1 MNKAEIKDVLI
12 RNIREGKN
20 CLLWQQHTA
29 QYMEAIEEK
38 YEVVYINE
46 PDPIKAKLVEII
58 TAISHDKEST
68 LSRKTVPELKKI
80 LESKTARKKVVI
92 IFNHF
97 ERITASVARAWLS
110 ISEFER
116 VILVGSLFGRFK
128 KGAYGLYKA
137 FEVVNE
143 DDMEESFDEVD
154 ISFFVFGAISV
165 LIFVAFLRVSLQFAF
180 EVTGAFWL
188 AVIVFRTF
196 IFVAR

>member
-1 MNKAEIKDVLI
+1 MNKDEIKDVLL

-20 CLLWQQHTA
+20 SLLWQHHTA
-29 QYMEAIEEK
+29 QYIEAIEEK

-46 PDPIKAKLVEII
+46 PDPIKAKLKDII
-58 TAISHDKEST
+58 MAISHEKEST

-92 IFNHF
+92 VFNNF

-116 VILVGSLFGRFK
+116 VILVGSFFGRFK
-128 KGAYGLYKA
+128 KGAYGLYKVY
-137 FEVVNE
+137 EVVNE

-154 ISFFVFGAISV
+154 ITMFVFAGISV
-165 LIFVAFLRVSLQFAF
+165 LVFLAFLRFSMEVSFKVL
-180 EVTGAFWL
+180 GAFWL
-188 AVIVFRTF
+188 AVITFRTM

>member
-1 MNKAEIKDVLI
+1 MA
-12 RNIREGKN
+12 
-20 CLLWQQHTA
+20 
-29 QYMEAIEEK
+29 
-38 YEVVYINE
+38 
-46 PDPIKAKLVEII
+46 
-58 TAISHDKEST
+58 
-68 LSRKTVPELKKI
+68 
-80 LESKTARKKVVI
+80 SKTARKKVVV

-128 KGAYGLYKA
+128 KGAYGLYKV

-154 ISFFVFGAISV
+154 ISIFVFGGISV
-165 LIFVAFLRVSLQFAF
+165 LIFLAFLRVSLRFAF

>member
-1 MNKAEIKDVLI
+1 MNKDEIKDVLL

-20 CLLWQQHTA
+20 SLLWQQHTA
-29 QYMEAIEEK
+29 QYIEAIEEK

-58 TAISHDKEST
+58 TAISHEKET
-68 LSRKTVPELKKI
+68 ILSRKTVPELKKI

-116 VILVGSLFGRFK
+116 VILVGSFFGRFK
-128 KGAYGLYKA
+128 KGAYGLYKV

-154 ISFFVFGAISV
+154 ITMFVFAGISV
-165 LIFVAFLRVSLQFAF
+165 LVFLAFLRFSMEVSFKVL
-180 EVTGAFWL
+180 GAFWL
-188 AVIVFRTF
+188 AVITFRTM